1 MSVAFYKNNT
11 IYILISSNGDP
22 ADRALLLNN
31 SCHMNIELLD
41 MFGGSAR
48 AQGPAGYRAGGR

>member
-1 MSVAFYKNNT
+1 MSRSIKKQYD